1 MARRSDSAGGGGMAV
16 ARTLS
21 VADVVRAR
29 LRGRRFRPGDLAVQL
44 LLLGT
49 LLVALL
55 VLVVLIT
62 DVVTRAMPVL
72 AHRPGSFLKS
82 GNSTFPFNA
91 GIKQGIVGSLELMIF
106 VVVLAFPLGIG
117 AAVYLEEYARDT
129 RFTRL
134 LQTNIRNLAGVPS
147 IVYGLL
153 GLAIFAQVLK
163 GLTGGY
169 SLMAGGLTLGILVL
183 PIVIITSSEA
193 LRAVP
198 QSIREAGYGVGATR
212 WEVIRSHVLP
222 SAAPGILTGTVLTLG
237 RALGETAPLLLVGA
251 VTGFFASGGASF
263 LQQVRQDHGYTSLPT
278 MIFSWARQP
287 NADFRALTAAAIVVL
302 LVVLLVVNATAIFF
316 RNRYER
322 AW

>member
-1 MARRSDSAGGGGMAV
+1 MGS
-16 ARTLS
+16 
-21 VADVVRAR
+21 
-29 LRGRRFRPGDLAVQL
+29 L
-44 LLLGT
+44 LLM
-49 LLVALL
+49 V
-55 VLVVLIT
+55 
-62 DVVTRAMPVL
+62 
-72 AHRPGSFLKS
+72 
-82 GNSTFPFNA
+82 
-91 GIKQGIVGSLELMIF
+91 F
-106 VVVLAFPLGIG
+106 VVVVAFPLGIG

-153 GLAIFAQVLK
+153 GLAIFAELLR
-163 GLTGGY
+163 GATGGF

-251 VTGFFASGGASF
+251 GTTFFASGGASF
-263 LQQVRQDHGYTSLPT
+263 LEQIRQDRGYTSLPT
-278 MIFSWARQP
+278 MIFAWVRQP
-287 NADFRALTAAAIVVL
+287 NPDFRALTAAAIVVL
-302 LVVLLVVNATAIFF
+302 LVVLLTINATAVLL

-322 AW
+322 EW

>member
-1 MARRSDSAGGGGMAV
+1 MGRRASLGAPGLAV
-16 ARTLS
+16 GATPS
-21 VADVVRAR
+21 VSDVVRAR
-29 LRGRRFRPGDLAVQL
+29 IQGRRFRPGDVLVEA

-49 LLVALL
+49 LLVALFVLL
-55 VLVVLIT
+55 VLLA
-62 DVVTRAMPVL
+62 DVATKAVPVL
-72 AHRPGSFLKS
+72 TKRPGSFLTS
-82 GNSTFPFNA
+82 TNSTIPSLA

-117 AAVYLEEYARDT
+117 AAVYLEEYARDSG
-129 RFTRL
+129 FTRL

-153 GLAIFAQVLK
+153 GLAVFAQALR
-163 GLTGGY
+163 GATGGY
-169 SLMAGGLTLGILVL
+169 SLVSGGFTLAILVL

-198 QSIREAGYGVGATR
+198 NSLREAGYGVGATR

-237 RALGETAPLLLVGA
+237 RALGETAPLLLVGS

-263 LQQVRQDHGYTSLPT
+263 FQSIRQDHGYTSLPT
-278 MIFSWARQP
+278 MIFSWAREP
-287 NADFRALTAAAIVVL
+287 NNDFRALTAAAIVVL
-302 LVVLLVVNATAIFF
+302 LVVLLTVNATAIFL